1 LFIDDVEIKDGGLD
15 SAPLVQSD
23 IEGEIEIG
31 DTTPHPPSPQ
41 QPSSR
46 SYSYD
51 AHFLPHDSGERIPI
65 SSYDV
70 NIQDDVCRG

>member
-1 LFIDDVEIKDGGLD
+1 LRCFFQKQASKTKKIASSSTPLFIDDVKIKGGGLD

-41 QPSSR
+41 QP
-46 SYSYD
+46 
-51 AHFLPHDSGERIPI
+51 
-65 SSYDV
+65 
-70 NIQDDVCRG
+70 N